1 MQNKLKPVT
10 IGVIDTLNRA
20 NIRTIMATG
29 DNVLTA
35 ISVGRE
41 CNLIEPDHEVF
52 LGDLVYKKTG
62 KNVVQWRST
71 RGEQSGKK
79 LNVGTLL
86 IDDGRESNQVT
97 PLKRKS
103 FEVSSSYEQEGELE
117 RSINDVIALYD
128 FPWQHPP
135 EEYSIAITGR
145 AFNHLLNDPS

>member
-1 MQNKLKPVT
+1 
-10 IGVIDTLNRA
+10 
-20 NIRTIMATG
+20 MATG

-62 KNVVQWRST
+62 KNVMQWRST

-97 PLKRKS
+97 PL
-103 FEVSSSYEQEGELE
+103 
-117 RSINDVIALYD
+117 
-128 FPWQHPP
+128 
-135 EEYSIAITGR
+135 
-145 AFNHLLNDPS
+145 